1 MARMISRQTAAELL
15 DRNPQTITNWV
26 EKGLIRGHT
35 IGNHLMIDSK
45 SIEQYFDSLKD
56 LSDMERKMAEMK
68 TEMQSVIK
76 DMKAI
81 IDEARGASLPIER
94 IRESFRENQLTLIS
108 FFEDRLNN
116 RERLILT
123 SLIKGENPEDI
134 GRTYGLS
141 SERIVQIGWKAS
153 VNISN
158 IADLKHMNENNKEL
172 IKENELLRQQNSNL
186 RKRLNEYEKVDN
198 EKECKLSSS
207 IFQKRL
213 RDLNLAV
220 RTLNILKMHN
230 CETLGDLVKFNKA
243 DLTNARNVGKK
254 CFTEL
259 DDFITKLG
267 LHWGMN
273 PDKMSAEEL
282 QEWQNG

>member
-1 MARMISRQTAAELL
+1 MISRQTAAELL
-15 DRNPQTITNWV
+15 DCTPQTITNWV
-26 EKGLIRGHT
+26 EKGIIKGHM
-35 IGNHLMIDSK
+35 IGNHLLIDRN
-45 SIEQYFDSLKD
+45 SIEQYFDSFKD
-56 LSDMERKMAEMK
+56 LSDLEKKVAEMK
-68 TEMQSVIK
+68 SEMQSVIK
-76 DMKAI
+76 NMKAI
-81 IDEARGASLPIER
+81 IDEARGVSLPNER
-94 IRESFRENQLTLIS
+94 ARECFRENQLTLIS
-108 FFEDRLNN
+108 FFEDRLNP

-141 SERIVQIGWKAS
+141 SVRIVQIGWKAT
-153 VNISN
+153 VKISN
-158 IADLKHMNENNKEL
+158 FADLKHLNDNYKEL

-186 RKRLNEYEKVDN
+186 RKRLDEYEKVDN
-198 EKECKLSSS
+198 EKECRLSSS

-213 RDLNLAV
+213 IDLNLSV

-230 CETLGDLVKFNKA
+230 CETLGDLVRFNKS

-267 LHWGMN
+267 LYWGMN

-282 QEWQNG
+282 QEWQNR